1 MNLQRMKLSALK
13 GAEYNPRKDL
23 QPDDPEFQKIKRS
36 IQEFGCVEPIIWNQQ
51 TQHIVGGHQRLK
63 VLLAMGQAEADVV
76 VIDCALREEKILNVM
91 LNRTKGRW
99 DNEKLADLMQELN
112 DAGEVEL
119 TGFDEWELQGLLED
133 YSRLDDVLKYDTPE
147 DGDGD
152 EEDEEPAGEEE
163 PPQDFFLL
171 TLQFDKADEKDIKSY
186 IKKNGEDGIVM
197 AIVRK
202 AKGET

>member
-1 MNLQRMKLSALK
+1 MNLQCMKLSDLK

-36 IQEFGCVEPIIWNQQ
+36 IQEFGCVEPIIWNKQ
-51 TQHIVGGHQRLK
+51 TQHVVGGHQRLK
-63 VLLAMGQAEADVV
+63 VLLAIGQAEADVV
-76 VIDCALREEKILNVM
+76 VIDCTLREEKILNVM

-99 DNEKLADLMQELN
+99 DNEKLAALMQELN

-133 YSRLDDVLKYDTPE
+133 YSRLDDVLSYDTPE

-152 EEDEEPAGEEE
+152 GEEPQEPETFEMAFQIPVEYADDVKLFMDAAEEAE
-163 PPQDFFLL
+163 AELAEAVVNFV
-171 TLQFDKADEKDIKSY
+171 KM
-186 IKKNGEDGIVM
+186 GV
-197 AIVRK
+197 
-202 AKGET
+202 